1 MGKRSKSPARI
12 VKPVG
17 EVSEPDMRFTES
29 VGLPRNLAR
38 KHLFVFIHFA
48 AHSSK
53 ARCLMKVQ
61 ETSAGARLLRRVVRS
76 GRIQS
81 AAFASKQKHS
91 DIRNFLARVHVM
103 IRYPKSLVV
112 S

>member
-12 VKPVG
+12 MKPIG
-17 EVSEPDMRFTES
+17 EVSAPVIRFTES
-29 VGLPRNLAR
+29 VGLQRNLTR
-38 KHLFVFIHFA
+38 KYLFVFIHLA

-61 ETSAGARLLRRVVRS
+61 EPSAGAQLLRRVVRS

-81 AAFASKQKHS
+81 AAFASK
-91 DIRNFLARVHVM
+91 
-103 IRYPKSLVV
+103 
-112 S
+112 